1 VQQVVQTAAS
11 RSPTARCGPVVQQ
24 IRTQRAEVMEFE
36 FYITETLN
44 SRESIGRTRI
54 TAVCRRFANQQRA
67 RKSYSKF
74 RRVIETNSA

>member
-36 FYITETLN
+36 FYITETLTVA
-44 SRESIGRTRI
+44 SRSD
-54 TAVCRRFANQQRA
+54 V
-67 RKSYSKF
+67 
-74 RRVIETNSA
+74 RV